1 MRRNVRR
8 SARRRAQPADGQ
20 LDLIASPPEGGWWRG
35 HQLFTPSYI
44 RQHLLSR
51 VEAPSADDAQA
62 LYEFIRA
69 RWTEKLP
76 AMRRRREPFTRS
88 DFLDPVLREM
98 GRQFI
103 PEESLPDTQ
112 TRKTPDY
119 CLFGDV
125 ETTARAAAGSGTDIF
140 RAAHTVLEAKKA

>member
-20 LDLIASPPEGGWWRG
+20 LDLIASPPEGGWWRC

-98 GRQFI
+98 GWQFI